1 MAATFL
7 STFSVLKDHVKLK
20 VAEDS
25 AAIDNIVFRLH
36 YRVTFLALL
45 VGSLLV
51 SARQYIGE
59 HIRCI
64 ADSSINPH
72 VIETYCFFTSTF
84 TVVKHMNASYVNEG
98 EIPHPGVGPIGKND
112 ETVHHAYYQWVP
124 FVLFFQALL
133 FYLPHYIW
141 RKTEGGRLKNLVS
154 GLHVACLGLHE
165 TAMKVNDKYQ
175 VPSKDDVDQKIQKIR
190 KAFIE
195 RIYINRTWSYY
206 LTFCEILNF
215 INVVTQIYLTNW
227 FLGGAFMNLGK
238 IIGDK
243 SYSGRMEP
251 LDIVFPKVTK
261 CTFHKYGSSGTIQ
274 THDALCVMAL
284 NIINEKIYT
293 FLWYWFIILSFI
305 TLLGLIWRLIT
316 MVLHARSEA
325 FNKILFSMACPGKYN
340 PWNVVRV
347 TREYHFGDW
356 LFLYYIAKNLDN
368 YVFKD
373 LLERLAQDLENIN
386 QGQYYKTTYLDVEEY
401 PLQEKS
407 KTLDIETSS

>member
-1 MAATFL
+1 MATFL
-7 STFSVLKDHVKLK
+7 STFTVLKDHVKLK

-25 AAIDNIVFRLH
+25 AAIDNLVFRLH
-36 YRVTFLALL
+36 YRITFLALL
-45 VGSLLV
+45 MGSLLV

-59 HIRCI
+59 HIKCI
-64 ADSSINPH
+64 ADSSINSQ

-84 TVVKHMNASYVNEG
+84 TVVKHMNASYVNGG
-98 EIPHPGVGPIGKND
+98 EIPHPGVGPISKND

-141 RKTEGGRLKNLVS
+141 RKAEGGRLKALVS
-154 GLHVACLGLHE
+154 GLHLACLGLHE
-165 TAMKVNDKYQ
+165 KKMKVNDKYE
-175 VPSKDDVDQKIQKIR
+175 VPSKDDVNKKIQKIR

-206 LTFCEILNF
+206 LSFCEILNF
-215 INVVTQIYLTNW
+215 SNVLMQIYLTNW
-227 FLGGAFMNLGK
+227 FLGGSFLGLGK
-238 IIGDK
+238 IVTNN

-251 LDIVFPKVTK
+251 LDVVFPKVTK

-293 FLWYWFIILSFI
+293 FLWYWFIILFFV
-305 TLLGLIWRLIT
+305 TMLGLIWRLIT
-316 MVLHARSEA
+316 MILHSRSEM
-325 FNKILFSMACPGKYN
+325 FNKVLFSMACPGKYN

-373 LLERLAQDLENIN
+373 LLERLAQDLDKIN
-386 QGQYYKTTYLDVEEY
+386 QGEYYKTTFLEVEEY
-401 PLQEKS
+401 PLQEK
-407 KTLDIETSS
+407 